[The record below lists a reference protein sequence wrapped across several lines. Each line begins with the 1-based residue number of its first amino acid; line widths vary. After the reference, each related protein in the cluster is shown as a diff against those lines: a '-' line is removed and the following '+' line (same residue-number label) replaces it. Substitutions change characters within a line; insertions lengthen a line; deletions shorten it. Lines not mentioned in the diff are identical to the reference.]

1 MSIQEEIENRI
12 NYGLTINRI
21 PKKDRD
27 LFIKLANEEFASDYG
42 MTLKFLLNEVIRRDY
57 YDSRLDDL
65 EMRIRQLEAKLDAP
79 IDKPKR
85 NIEREEVKDG

>member
-42 MTLKFLLNEVIRRDY
+42 MTLKFLLNEVIRKDY

-65 EMRIRQLEAKLDAP
+65 EIRIKQLEAKLNAP
-79 IDKPKR
+79 IDDKPKR
-85 NIEREEVKDG
+85 NRQKEEDE